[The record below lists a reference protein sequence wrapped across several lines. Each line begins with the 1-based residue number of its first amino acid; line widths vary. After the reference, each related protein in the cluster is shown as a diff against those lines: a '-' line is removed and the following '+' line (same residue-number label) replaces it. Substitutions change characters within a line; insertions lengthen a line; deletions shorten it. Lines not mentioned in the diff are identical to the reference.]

1 MKLILL
7 MKFIKNIFSKET
19 TQQIVGEVSD
29 GLKQKRII
37 KMKYKIAVLI
47 IIAVLLICGV
57 IPKEMVIQLIDIM
70 I

>member
-7 MKFIKNIFSKET
+7 MKFIKNIFSKEVSNK
-19 TQQIVGEVSD
+19 IVDEVSE
-29 GLKQKRII
+29 GVKQKRII

-57 IPKEMVIQLIDIM
+57 IPKEMVIQLIDLLI
-70 I
+70 